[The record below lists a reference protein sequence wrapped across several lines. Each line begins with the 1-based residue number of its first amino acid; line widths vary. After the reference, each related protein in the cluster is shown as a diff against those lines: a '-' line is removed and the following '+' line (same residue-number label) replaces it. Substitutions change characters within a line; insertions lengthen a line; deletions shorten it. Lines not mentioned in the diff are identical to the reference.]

1 MILPLKDDN
10 PTRRAPVLTLSI
22 LLLNV
27 GVFFYSIALG
37 SIGFD
42 VFTLRMGLI
51 PFEVA
56 HGVDAISPTPIP
68 LYLTFLTSMFMHG
81 GWMHLGGNMLYLWIF
96 GNNVEDTLGRLRFL
110 LFYVLCGVAAALG
123 HILSDPD
130 STIPMVGASGAIAG
144 ILGAYLARFP
154 GARVHVFVFLLFFIQ
169 IVRVPALLVL
179 GIWFIIQLVNA
190 SADSGGVGRRG
201 GLVCPRRRVY
211 CRLRRDALAQPGIQD
226 GPPGYLK
233 TCIKIGHGKGPPESC
248 RRPVSIVARM
258 SSVSCPLN
266 LPPLHLRNGFSRLG
280 QGTEYPRECAFAL
293 PRSD

>member
-1 MILPLKDDN
+1 MILPIKDDN
-10 PTRRAPVLTLSI
+10 PTRRAPVLTVSI

-37 SIGFD
+37 SVGFD

-51 PFEVA
+51 PFEVT

-68 LYLTFLTSMFMHG
+68 LYLTFLTAMFMHG

-110 LFYVLCGVAAALG
+110 FFYVFCGVAASLG
-123 HILSDPD
+123 HVLSDPD

-144 ILGAYLARFP
+144 ILGGYLARFP

-179 GIWFIIQLVNA
+179 GVWFIIQLVNA
-190 SADSGGVGRRG
+190 SADSGGVGG
-201 GLVCPRRRVY
+201 GVAWY
-211 CRLRRDALAQPGIQD
+211 AHIGGFIA
-226 GPPGYLK
+226 GYLLM
-233 TCIKIGHGKGPPESC
+233 
-248 RRPVSIVARM
+248 RRHTRRFKLI
-258 SSVSCPLN
+258 
-266 LPPLHLRNGFSRLG
+266 
-280 QGTEYPRECAFAL
+280 
-293 PRSD
+293 

>member
-1 MILPLKDDN
+1 MPAATGAGRCVRSRYDRQMILPIKDDN
-10 PTRRAPVLTLSI
+10 PTRRAPVFTVSI

-27 GVFFYSIALG
+27 GVFIYSLSLG

-51 PFEVA
+51 PFEVT

-68 LYLTFLTSMFMHG
+68 LYLTFLTAMFMHG

-96 GNNVEDTLGRLRFL
+96 GNNVEDTLGRFRFL
-110 LFYVLCGVAAALG
+110 LFYVFCGVAAALG
-123 HILSDPD
+123 HVLSDPD

-179 GIWFIIQLVNA
+179 GVWFVIQLVNA
-190 SADSGGVGRRG
+190 SADSGGVGG
-201 GLVCPRRRVY
+201 GVAWYAHVGGFI
-211 CRLRRDALAQPGIQD
+211 A
-226 GPPGYLK
+226 GYLFM
-233 TCIKIGHGKGPPESC
+233 
-248 RRPVSIVARM
+248 RRYAHRFEQV
-258 SSVSCPLN
+258 
-266 LPPLHLRNGFSRLG
+266 
-280 QGTEYPRECAFAL
+280 
-293 PRSD
+293 